1 VINFGATDCPVIEA
15 NMDMETKS
23 RLVVAILFILYGSY
37 FTVCRKRAA
46 QKFADAVGFDVR
58 IYEIMLPIFGL
69 LSLALGVFLIF
80 AAIKTGLLTF

>member
-23 RLVVAILFILYGSY
+23 RLVVAILSILFGSY

-46 QKFADAVGFDVR
+46 RILSNMTGFDVR
-58 IYEIMLPIFGL
+58 IYEIMNPIFGL
-69 LSLALGVFLIF
+69 PILAWGILMIIDV
-80 AAIKTGLLTF
+80 IKTGSLKF